1 MYKPV
6 YIGYSQYSCDLSKQ
20 NIEKGCENQ
29 IVQKMK
35 TISIYLFSCKT
46 QLTIRTP
53 IKRKALLQP
62 LPRKL
67 DGTNRRHF
75 ITRPLS
81 EYSAQSQDQP
91 KRLCFENRVAVIT
104 GAAAG
109 RVDIAW
115 HPCVWDMGR
124 IV

>member
-124 IV
+124 I